1 MSDNQIKI
9 QSSSAVASDSF
20 ALAEEIA
27 MLTLPTL
34 EEQYGPLYPVTNQDG
49 TVDIYDDGGEIVAS
63 IDQDGE
69 IIILCEEEIEAEP
82 AEVCDPYSNS
92 CPDFPEED
100 LYSYD
105 DPWLDQDDA
114 EALQNSA
121 KIFSDSSKDVF
132 SEEAGEPEPPPPS
145 EPLISIDD
153 PEPCTEEPALFAADE
168 VEDPA
173 SAQEATSEKQE
184 TKAASAVA
192 EEPAEFL
199 HGISDSGIILPLAQK
214 DLPPVVSILEAA
226 GSEIGEL
233 ARRAVSELKSELGL
247 APAADDGGLRGS
259 VQRAVESAVSSLGR
273 CFERAEEKA
282 GPSIAVLVSQL
293 SSWLRDIFSGHS
305 GPYLLASAELGL
317 DASVALN
324 KSEEG
329 SGRRRASDARTDVS
343 SQSGRASGHAGN
355 VFSAGG
361 AAMQDANNDPF
372 AIAMSQADKGGPPY
386 FFATISYSQAAS
398 GGEKSPH
405 ERVTAAGSQGDAQH
419 HHGEQ
424 EGDGRGKEEFAS
436 FEEDLKEE
444 LEDSAPVF
452 T

>member
-1 MSDNQIKI
+1 MSDNQLKI
-9 QSSSAVASDSF
+9 QASSVPVSGSL
-20 ALAEEIA
+20 ALAEEIVA
-27 MLTLPTL
+27 LLLPSL

-69 IIILCEEEIEAEP
+69 LVILCEEEIEADP
-82 AEVCDPYSNS
+82 VEVCDPYSHS
-92 CPDFPEED
+92 CLDFPEED

-114 EALQNSA
+114 AALQNSA
-121 KIFSDSSKDVF
+121 KIFSDSSEDVF
-132 SEEAGEPEPPPPS
+132 SEEVGEPAPPS
-145 EPLISIDD
+145 ESLISLDD
-153 PEPCTEEPALFAADE
+153 PEPRAEEPVLLAADE
-168 VEDPA
+168 VEVPA

-184 TKAASAVA
+184 AKAALAVA
-192 EEPAEFL
+192 EESAEPS

-226 GSEIGEL
+226 GFEIGEL
-233 ARRAVSELKSELGL
+233 ARRAVSELKSELGFR
-247 APAADDGGLRGS
+247 PAADDSVLRGS
-259 VQRAVESAVSSLGR
+259 VRRAVESAVSSVGR

-282 GPSIAVLVSQL
+282 GPPIAVLVSRL

-305 GPYLLASAELGL
+305 GPYLLASAEFGS
-317 DASVALN
+317 DASAGFN

-329 SGRRRASDARTDVS
+329 GGGWHASDVRTDVS
-343 SQSGRASGHAGN
+343 SQSGRVSGHAGN
-355 VFSAGG
+355 MLSAGG
-361 AAMQDANNDPF
+361 AAMQDANSDPF

-386 FFATISYSQAAS
+386 FFAVISYSQASS

-424 EGDGRGKEEFAS
+424 EGDGRGREEYAS
-436 FEEDLKEE
+436 SEEDLKEE

>member
-1 MSDNQIKI
+1 MSDDPIKI
-9 QSSSAVASDSF
+9 QTSVAAVSDSF

-27 MLTLPTL
+27 MLALPTL

-69 IIILCEEEIEAEP
+69 IVILCEEEIEAEP
-82 AEVCDPYSNS
+82 AELCDPYSHS
-92 CPDFPEED
+92 CPDLPEED

-121 KIFSDSSKDVF
+121 KIFSDSPKDVF
-132 SEEAGEPEPPPPS
+132 SEEAGEPEPPPS
-145 EPLISIDD
+145 EPLISLDD
-153 PEPCTEEPALFAADE
+153 PEPCAEEPVLLAADE

-184 TKAASAVA
+184 AKAASAVA

-199 HGISDSGIILPLAQK
+199 RGISDSGIILPLAQK

-259 VQRAVESAVSSLGR
+259 VRRAVESAVSSLGR

-282 GPSIAVLVSQL
+282 GPPVAVLVSQL

-305 GPYLLASAELGL
+305 GPYLLASAEFGL

-329 SGRRRASDARTDVS
+329 GGGRRASDARTDVS
-343 SQSGRASGHAGN
+343 SQSGRASGHVGN
-355 VFSAGG
+355 AFSAGG

-386 FFATISYSQAAS
+386 FFAAISYSQAAP

-424 EGDGRGKEEFAS
+424 EGDGRGKEEFTS

-444 LEDSAPVF
+444 LEDPAPVF